1 MQIRIGTR
9 NSKLALI
16 QTNMV
21 IDVITKHFPKAECLV
36 IPIITTGDKITDQ
49 NLYDIGGKA
58 LFLKEIEEQL
68 SANSIDIGVH
78 SLKDVPG
85 GLPDGLE
92 LAAVLEREDPR
103 DCFVSFHCKSLDELP
118 IGAKVGSSSVR
129 RRVLINHVR
138 PDLEVVQF
146 RGNMNTRLDKLKT
159 GEVDAAILACA
170 GLRRGGWFE
179 SSSCFPIEPEN
190 MLPAAG
196 QGIIGIE
203 IRSDDEEMRK
213 ICAKINHE
221 STWHLARAERAF
233 LTYLDASCRTP
244 MSAHA
249 VYKQGQII
257 ANYMLSNFEGNKIE
271 YCQKIGTILDAE
283 EFGIEAAK
291 ELQRLLTL

>member
-21 IDVITKHFPKAECLV
+21 IEKITKYFPKAECLV
-36 IPIITTGDKITDQ
+36 VPIITTGDKITDR

-68 SANSIDIGVH
+68 SAKTIDIGVH

-85 GLPDGLE
+85 VLPGGLE
-92 LAAVLEREDPR
+92 IVAVLEREDPR
-103 DCFVSFHCKSLDELP
+103 DCFVSFRYKSLDELP

-129 RRVLINHVR
+129 RRVLINRIR

-146 RGNMNTRLDKLKT
+146 RGNINTRLDKLKEE
-159 GEVDAAILACA
+159 EVDAAVLACA
-170 GLRRGGWFE
+170 GLRRGGWFD
-179 SSSCFPIEPEN
+179 SSFCFPIGVED
-190 MLPAAG
+190 MLPSAG

-203 IRSDDEEMRK
+203 IRSDNEEIRA

-221 STWHLARAERAF
+221 STWRLARAERAF
-233 LTYLDASCRTP
+233 LSYLDASCNTP
-244 MSAHA
+244 MSAYA
-249 VYKQGQII
+249 VYKE
-257 ANYMLSNFEGNKIE
+257 AEVVTNYMLSNLDGSKIE
-271 YCQKIGTILDAE
+271 YCQKISKISDVE
-283 EFGIEAAK
+283 EFGIKAAK
-291 ELQRLLTL
+291 ELQRLCS

>member
-21 IDVITKHFPKAECLV
+21 ISEIMKHFPLVECLV
-36 IPIITTGDKITDQ
+36 VPIVTTGDKIMDR

-68 SANSIDIGVH
+68 STKTIDIGVH

-85 GLPDGLE
+85 NLPPGLE
-92 LAAVLEREDPR
+92 IAAVLERKDPR
-103 DCFVSFHCKSLDELP
+103 DCFVSFCYKSLEELP

-129 RRVLINHVR
+129 RRILINQAR
-138 PDLEVVQF
+138 PDIEVVQF
-146 RGNMNTRLDKLKT
+146 RGNMSTRLDKLKS
-159 GEVDAAILACA
+159 GVVDAAILACA
-170 GLRRGGWFE
+170 GLNRGKWFD
-179 SSSCFPIEPEN
+179 SSYCFPIETED

-203 IRSDDEEMRK
+203 IRNDDTQMRA
-213 ICAKINHE
+213 ICTKINHE

-233 LTYLDASCRTP
+233 LSYLDASCRTP
-244 MSAHA
+244 MSAYA
-249 VYKQGQII
+249 IYDRGKII
-257 ANYMLSNFEGNKIE
+257 ANYMLSDFEGSKIE
-271 YCQKIGTILDAE
+271 YCQKIGTIDNAE
-283 EFGIEAAK
+283 ELGTTAAK
-291 ELQRLLTL
+291 ELEKLVGS

>member
-9 NSKLALI
+9 SSKLALI

-21 IDVITKHFPKAECLV
+21 IEEITKHFPKAECLE
-36 IPIITTGDKITDQ
+36 IPIITTGDKITDR

-68 SANSIDIGVH
+68 SAKEIDIGVH

-85 GLPDGLE
+85 ILPAGLE
-92 LAAVLEREDPR
+92 IVAVLEREDAR
-103 DCFVSFHCKSLDELP
+103 DCFVSFRYKSLDELP
-118 IGAKVGSSSVR
+118 IGAKIGSSSVR
-129 RRVLINHVR
+129 RKILINHIR

-146 RGNMNTRLDKLKT
+146 RGNMNTRLSKLKD

-170 GLRRGGWFE
+170 GLRRGGWFD
-179 SSSCFPIEPEN
+179 SSFCFPLETED

-203 IRSDDEEMRK
+203 IRSDNEEMRA

-233 LTYLDASCRTP
+233 LSYLDASCRTP
-244 MSAHA
+244 MSAYA
-249 VYKQGQII
+249 VYQQDQII
-257 ANYMLSNFEGNKIE
+257 AKYMLSSLDGSRIE
-271 YCQKIGTILDAE
+271 YCQKISTILNVE
-283 EFGIEAAK
+283 EVGIKAAQ
-291 ELQRLLTL
+291 ELQRLFS